1 MNVLFPDELPANENI
16 DPLANEH
23 DISALYQTDTNQHPR
38 VQLASDTAGY
48 SRLRFARKE
57 PSFSGA
63 GGHFQPAPHSA
74 SRSAGLGEQSLA
86 HLTTMARQ
94 TLQQSKVT
102 NLDVWI
108 DILIAL
114 ALKTIDRVRPNA
126 KAGESIDIRDHVKI
140 KRVPG
145 GAPEQTQYV
154 DGFVCSKH
162 VATKRMA
169 DSLPLTNARVMVIS
183 FPLEYE
189 RPDSQF
195 VIVPVMCQNS
205 VTMSRVNNRSG

>member
-1 MNVLFPDELPANENI
+1 
-16 DPLANEH
+16 
-23 DISALYQTDTNQHPR
+23 
-38 VQLASDTAGY
+38 
-48 SRLRFARKE
+48 
-57 PSFSGA
+57 
-63 GGHFQPAPHSA
+63 
-74 SRSAGLGEQSLA
+74 
-86 HLTTMARQ
+86 MARQ